1 MGKIAWI
8 NLSTGQI
15 EISTT
20 PEEDLQKYLGS
31 RGLAA
36 KVLYDH
42 VGPEV
47 KPFDPENLLI
57 FSTGLLTGTPW
68 PSSARYTVTAKSP
81 ATGAYGY
88 ANSSGFF
95 GPEVK
100 KAGYDLLVFEG
111 QAEKPVYVY
120 IEDEQ
125 IKICDGLFLWGKE
138 TDEAEKE
145 LRDLYPGSRVATIG
159 PAGENLVPIAAVIND
174 YGRAAART
182 GMGAVMGSKKLKA
195 VVVKGTKRSS
205 VPREFMEVVR
215 RVTPII
221 KNHPGSVN
229 YTKWGTPILLNFKN
243 KSGDNPS
250 KNHKWGQFPMGDKI
264 NAETIAE
271 YTVKTTG
278 CYACSI
284 RCSRITAVP
293 DGPYKTPE
301 TEGPEYETSNAL
313 GPNVWND
320 NIEVLIHANK
330 ICNSLGLDT
339 ISAGVIIAF
348 AMEAH
353 EKGLLSDPVYNLEW
367 GDPDTIIGLLKDM
380 AHRRG
385 LGELLAEGVQKASK
399 KIPGSESFAMQVK
412 GVEIP
417 RQEGRVLKALGLAH
431 ATSNRGADHLYALP
445 TIDLTG
451 NIEVAK
457 KVLPE
462 CGPELMDVT
471 NEKYK
476 ANMTRYTETCNALAD
491 ALGICKFAFTETYA
505 ILPPD
510 LAEGVRA
517 LGLNLSDEELFQVGQ
532 RIVNLERM
540 YNVRSGMSRKDD
552 TLPDRMLKEPLD
564 VYVNPEEIEK
574 IDPDKAELV
583 HKGLIVHLDTM
594 LDDYYKLGGWTKEG
608 IPTPARLK
616 ELGLE
621 ELIKDLPSDVL
632 ETCS

>member
-182 GMGAVMGSKKLKA
+182 GMGAVMGSKIKSSCS
-195 VVVKGTKRSS
+195 KGTKRSS
-205 VPREFMEVVR
+205 VP
-215 RVTPII
+215 
-221 KNHPGSVN
+221 
-229 YTKWGTPILLNFKN
+229 
-243 KSGDNPS
+243 
-250 KNHKWGQFPMGDKI
+250 
-264 NAETIAE
+264 
-271 YTVKTTG
+271 
-278 CYACSI
+278 
-284 RCSRITAVP
+284 
-293 DGPYKTPE
+293 
-301 TEGPEYETSNAL
+301 
-313 GPNVWND
+313 
-320 NIEVLIHANK
+320 
-330 ICNSLGLDT
+330 
-339 ISAGVIIAF
+339 
-348 AMEAH
+348 
-353 EKGLLSDPVYNLEW
+353 
-367 GDPDTIIGLLKDM
+367 
-380 AHRRG
+380 
-385 LGELLAEGVQKASK
+385 
-399 KIPGSESFAMQVK
+399 
-412 GVEIP
+412 
-417 RQEGRVLKALGLAH
+417 
-431 ATSNRGADHLYALP
+431 
-445 TIDLTG
+445 
-451 NIEVAK
+451 
-457 KVLPE
+457 
-462 CGPELMDVT
+462 
-471 NEKYK
+471 
-476 ANMTRYTETCNALAD
+476 
-491 ALGICKFAFTETYA
+491 
-505 ILPPD
+505 
-510 LAEGVRA
+510 
-517 LGLNLSDEELFQVGQ
+517 
-532 RIVNLERM
+532 
-540 YNVRSGMSRKDD
+540 
-552 TLPDRMLKEPLD
+552 
-564 VYVNPEEIEK
+564 
-574 IDPDKAELV
+574 
-583 HKGLIVHLDTM
+583 
-594 LDDYYKLGGWTKEG
+594 
-608 IPTPARLK
+608 
-616 ELGLE
+616 
-621 ELIKDLPSDVL
+621 
-632 ETCS
+632 